1 MIWIALSIGMLAL
14 LLFSLMSMSKQQDHA
29 TRRIEKTRNPF
40 SEVEFTITG
49 SSGFITPRAGP
60 QAMRGGPRQGD

>member
-29 TRRIEKTRNPF
+29 TRRIENNPQ
-40 SEVEFTITG
+40 SVQRGRIHHHRVKRLHHAE
-49 SSGFITPRAGP
+49 
-60 QAMRGGPRQGD
+60 GGPTSNAGRPAAG